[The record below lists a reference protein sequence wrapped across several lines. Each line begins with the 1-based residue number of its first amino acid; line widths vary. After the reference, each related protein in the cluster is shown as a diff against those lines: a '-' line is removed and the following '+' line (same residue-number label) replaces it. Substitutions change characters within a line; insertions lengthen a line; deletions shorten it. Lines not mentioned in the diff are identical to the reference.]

1 MFMQYRQDGFV
12 KVEING
18 GMIFISAPTR
28 RAKRW
33 GVSQVKREAAKL
45 GITLKRTIL
54 GYKATDSRAL
64 EKNKFLLTQA
74 LKECW
79 VSPTDSDL
87 RKSVTKRTVLDKG
100 F

>member
-1 MFMQYRQDGFV
+1 MFMQYRKEIV

-18 GMIFISAPTR
+18 SLISISAPTM

-33 GVSQVKREAAKL
+33 GVSQLKREAAKL
-45 GITLKRTIL
+45 GITLKRTVL
-54 GYKATDSRAL
+54 GYKATDPRAL
-64 EKNKFLLTQA
+64 EENKFLLIQA

-79 VSPTDSDL
+79 VSPTDWEL
-87 RKSVTKRTVLDKG
+87 RKSVNRRTVLDKG